1 MVKRN
6 RFNRESGFTLIEL
19 MIAVVIVAVLATVA
33 VVSMKKYSQRART
46 QEAINF
52 LLGVKTKQATYFLTY
67 QHYAS
72 TNNYYPG
79 NAPSPPAWE
88 AQGWDISCPGGSEN
102 EKAWCA
108 LGASR
113 PDSLGACSGG
123 IESESGRCSHHQFL
137 VMGWKPGGA
146 APDPTYIN
154 EPNRQWWYA
163 IGKGDL
169 DQDGNSSEWFLSSET
184 LEVYNKAGDEI

>member
-1 MVKRN
+1 MDSREN
-6 RFNRESGFTLIEL
+6 RKESGFTLIEL
-19 MIAVVIVAVLATVA
+19 MVAVVILAVLATVA

-52 LLGVKTKQATYFLTY
+52 LLGVKTKQETYFLTY

-72 TNNYYPG
+72 TNNFHPV
-79 NAPSPPAWE
+79 NASTPPYWDS
-88 AQGWDISCPGGSEN
+88 QPWDISCPGGSDD

-123 IESESGRCSHHQFL
+123 TASASGRCSYHQFL
-137 VMGWKPGGA
+137 VMGWSPGGP
-146 APDPTYIN
+146 APNPQYIN

-163 IGKGDL
+163 IGSGDL
-169 DQDGNSSEWFLSSET
+169 DQDGNSSEWFLSSES
-184 LEVYNKAGDEI
+184 LEVYNKAGDDI